1 MSDCDKNFLWR
12 SGAWSGTF
20 ISGTGP
26 IGQGSGEKR
35 AGNLN
40 FIAGATVEE
49 VVFWACNGRCGLP
62 GVTRCCQAVARCS
75 LEVASHGQVSC
86 RKGGKFEFFKF
97 LTI

>member
-20 ISGTGP
+20 ISGTGQ

-40 FIAGATVEE
+40 FIDGDTAELAVFLPCDGCYEDVRMILMMLLL
-49 VVFWACNGRCGLP
+49 VVMN
-62 GVTRCCQAVARCS
+62 VY
-75 LEVASHGQVSC
+75 H
-86 RKGGKFEFFKF
+86 
-97 LTI
+97 I